1 MNLHEVLAT
10 FKFVRQRH
18 SREEMLAAAVGV
30 ALETGLSGLT
40 FAKVGERLGTSDR
53 MVVYYFASKD
63 ELIESVVGEM
73 AGGLFAVL
81 DAAIG
86 DTPRTPREVLEA
98 AWPVFAVRR
107 NDPVFR
113 LFFEL
118 VGLASVRA
126 EPYARLAT
134 QILKQWAAWLEP
146 RMAGAPSGRRASALA
161 VMAQVDGLL
170 LVRLTLGPR
179 AAEDAFRALLSD

>member
-1 MNLHEVLAT
+1 
-10 FKFVRQRH
+10 
-18 SREEMLAAAVGV
+18 MLAAAVGV
-30 ALETGLSGLT
+30 ATETGLSGLT
-40 FAKVGERLGTSDR
+40 FAKVGESLGTSDR
-53 MVVYYFASKD
+53 MVVYYFTSKD

-86 DTPRTPREVLEA
+86 DAPRTYRQVLET
-98 AWPVFAVRR
+98 AWPVFSTRK

-113 LFFEL
+113 LFFEM
-118 VGLASVRA
+118 VGLASVRV

-134 QILKQWAAWLEP
+134 GILKQWAEWLEP
-146 RMAGAPSGRRASALA
+146 RMVGTPSVRRAAALA

-170 LVRLTLGPR
+170 LMRVTLGPR
-179 AAEDAFRALLSD
+179 AAEEAFRALLSD